1 MLNLFAIGCLAV
13 ILFPDRLHDVIFTAS
28 LNDVVIPFNGWSGI
42 HLMSTFGLLVIY
54 PKITFEQY
62 WVIVIGWEVVE
73 QYIVPSTF
81 PSHAQRFVEERAGTL
96 SDLLVAVPASILVAY
111 HQFRDEKQR
120 A

>member
-1 MLNLFAIGCLAV
+1 MLTLFAIGCFAV

-28 LNDVVIPFNGWSGI
+28 LNGVVIPFNGWSGI
-42 HLMSTFGLLVIY
+42 HLMSTFGILVIY
-54 PKITFEQY
+54 PKITFKQY

-81 PSHAQRFVEERAGTL
+81 PSHAQSFVEERADTL

-120 A
+120 M